1 MLNLI
6 IFILILSILI
16 VVHEFGHFL
25 AARRNGV
32 RVERFA
38 IGFGTP
44 IFKRK
49 GKETDFW
56 ICAFPLGGYV
66 KLAGDTRSEYH
77 GEPFEFLSKP
87 VGVKMKIVFFGPLF
101 NFIFAFILFWVM
113 GVVGFPYPD
122 TVVGK
127 VLEDYPAYEAGIKEN
142 DKVLEID
149 GEEVQNWFEMS
160 EKIYRSQDS
169 ITLKI
174 ERDAKL
180 LNFKVP
186 LKEKEVSDAFGRKKT
201 VPIIGISASEQIK
214 IVQYN
219 FFTAFFK
226 GVEATFRTAFF
237 IIKGF
242 VFMILGIVPF
252 KEAVAGPLGI
262 FYITSQALKIG
273 IIAILNLMAVL
284 NVSLTIVNLIPLP
297 LLDGGHLFLFLIEK
311 IRKRQISERTEDF
324 ITQLGFIFI
333 LFLIIFVF
341 YNDVVRFG
349 SKIWQHNKG
358 EVTQQNLENKS

>member
-6 IFILILSILI
+6 IFILILSVLI

-32 RVERFA
+32 RVERFS

-66 KLAGDTRSEYH
+66 KLAGDMRSEYH
-77 GEPFEFLSKP
+77 GHPFEFLSKP
-87 VGVKMKIVFFGPLF
+87 IGIKMKIVFFGPLF

-127 VLEDYPAYEAGIKEN
+127 VLEEYPAYEAGIQEN
-142 DKVLEID
+142 DKVIEIND
-149 GEEVQNWFEMS
+149 EKVQNWFEMS
-160 EKIYRSQDS
+160 EKIYRSQEM

-174 ERDAKL
+174 ERDGQIL
-180 LNFKVP
+180 DFKVP
-186 LKEKEVSDAFGRKKT
+186 LKEKEISDAFGRKRT
-201 VPIIGISASEQIK
+201 VPIVGISASSKIK
-214 IVQYN
+214 IVKYN
-219 FFTAFFK
+219 FFHAFFK
-226 GVEATFRTAFF
+226 GVEATLRTAFF
-237 IIKGF
+237 IVKGF
-242 VFMILGIVPF
+242 TFMILGIVPF

-262 FYITSQALKIG
+262 FYITSEALKIG
-273 IIAILNLMAVL
+273 IVAILHLMAVL

-297 LLDGGHLFLFLIEK
+297 LLDGGHLFLFFIEK
-311 IRKRQISERTEDF
+311 IRKKQISERTEDF
-324 ITQLGFIFI
+324 ITQLGFILI
-333 LFLIIFVF
+333 AFLIVFVF
-341 YNDVVRFG
+341 YNDVIRFG
-349 SKIWQHNKG
+349 SKIWHGKRQ
-358 EVTQQNLENKS
+358 ETQQTLESKS